1 MASKRGPL
9 SKAEKF
15 YISEHAKIGKG
26 IDEIAADLDRP
37 LKAIEKCYTCAQK
50 EGARTM
56 VSDQF
61 VREKGCT
68 IMTENASSMSD
79 SKKRVS
85 TQTSRDCVTKVK

>member
-26 IDEIAADLDRP
+26 MDEISTDLDRP

-50 EGARTM
+50 DVARTM

-68 IMTENASSMSD
+68 IMTENVSSMSD
-79 SKKRVS
+79 SKRRVNV
-85 TQTSRDCVTKVK
+85 QTSRDCVTKVK